1 MNGFR
6 HVIATAMNRY
16 QSRSNCYHKLASVFC
31 NVLIYGTLRNW
42 TAQEKCYHH
51 TPHKL
56 GAFSRCRGGSRGV
69 CCQHLQHFQPIAVQ
83 IERDEGKSLDQ
94 RMGSFAAA
102 ALPLGEF
109 PQFWPKPRESLRLH
123 FAGPW
128 RIAVKSFVIR
138 GCVAVALISG
148 YVYLANVA
156 EITSRPQRIAMS
168 LQQLGDD
175 PTIRT
180 TLDQDH
186 TWRALGYSLGW
197 IVVGGIVI
205 ALFEQE
211 LRQIPARI
219 QLARLQGS
227 LRSRGN
233 LRRGTTAGVALFVLA
248 TTGGCWR
255 PFEPVQLET
264 INPNEEAFLLPLLGD
279 VKAQTSTNNEEYL
292 RSNLVYT
299 KQVKIPQQWV
309 PKGFETFFPNGSWKP
324 AAILV
329 KVDKSPVTR
338 EWTADSNS
346 GTSNKNEAIW
356 VMTSDQVEFSTGWTC
371 TARIAARDDAVKFLH
386 NYPNGSLQTV
396 MDTEVRAKL
405 QAAFGLEVTDL
416 PMDTL
421 RKQATPHIVSVTTD
435 VTSFFK
441 ERGIT
446 ITNLGITGGF
456 VYKDKTIM
464 DTMVKVFN
472 AEQEKAIASAAF
484 QAQDMKNKTVESE
497 AEGRAKALLTT
508 KQAEADGIKAVA
520 DAKVYEIEKAKDD
533 GEIYLALKRLELE
546 KEKLT
551 KWDGRFPTYFM
562 GTGSTSPDLLLQLPT
577 ELTAKRGDGK

>member
-1 MNGFR
+1 MVRGFVAVV
-6 HVIATAMNRY
+6 VIA
-16 QSRSNCYHKLASVFC
+16 
-31 NVLIYGTLRNW
+31 
-42 TAQEKCYHH
+42 
-51 TPHKL
+51 
-56 GAFSRCRGGSRGV
+56 
-69 CCQHLQHFQPIAVQ
+69 
-83 IERDEGKSLDQ
+83 
-94 RMGSFAAA
+94 
-102 ALPLGEF
+102 
-109 PQFWPKPRESLRLH
+109 
-123 FAGPW
+123 
-128 RIAVKSFVIR
+128 
-138 GCVAVALISG
+138 G
-148 YVYLANVA
+148 YAYLTNVA
-156 EITSRPQRIAMS
+156 ESVSRPERVVQS
-168 LQQLGDD
+168 LQQLTDEGQARDK
-175 PTIRT
+175 
-180 TLDQDH
+180 LDREH
-186 TWRALGYSLGW
+186 AWRGFSYSLGW
-197 IVVGGIVI
+197 LVVTGVVI
-205 ALFEQE
+205 ALFEKE
-211 LRQIPARI
+211 LSAGIKR
-219 QLARLQGS
+219 LALRGS
-227 LRSRGN
+227 NSAN
-233 LRRGTTAGVALFVLA
+233 VTTAMLVLLVLG
-248 TTGGCWR
+248 TSTGCWR

-264 INPNEEAFLLPLLGD
+264 INPNEEAFLLPLVGD

-299 KQVKIPQQWV
+299 KQVKVPQQWV
-309 PKGFETFFPNGSWKP
+309 QKGFETLGPNGNWKP

-338 EWTADSNS
+338 EWTADPNS

-386 NYPNGSLQTV
+386 NYPNGSLQNV

-405 QAAFGLEVTDL
+405 QASFGLEVTDL

-421 RKQATPHIVSVTTD
+421 RKEATPHIVKVTTD
-435 VTSFFK
+435 VTAFFK

-508 KQAEADGIKAVA
+508 KQAEADGIKVVA
-520 DAKVYEIEKAKDD
+520 DAKVYEIEKAKED

-551 KWDGRFPTYFM
+551 KWDGRFPTYFI
-562 GTGSTSPDLLLQLPT
+562 GGGSSSSPDLLLQLPSDLAT
-577 ELTAKRGDGK
+577 KRGEQK